1 MRSSFSVVIVLLNV
15 NIALLSIAGYRVWSF
30 ADPIGAIVI
39 SMYII
44 GSWAVAGWGK
54 FVHVTVFYVVR
65 HHLRPLIGGGGVIQ
79 FNCFSDVGDGEIDLI
94 HEHTEDKMP
103 LIC

>member
-1 MRSSFSVVIVLLNV
+1 MHCLQLIVLLSV

-54 FVHVTVFYVVR
+54 FVHVSVHVVR
-65 HHLRPLIGGGGVIQ
+65 HLLLIGGVHSNSIA
-79 FNCFSDVGDGEIDLI
+79 FRMLA
-94 HEHTEDKMP
+94 TEKFT
-103 LIC
+103 

>member
-1 MRSSFSVVIVLLNV
+1 MHCLQLIVLLSI

-54 FVHVTVFYVVR
+54 FVRVSVSPCCKTSAIDRGRTFK
-65 HHLRPLIGGGGVIQ
+65 
-79 FNCFSDVGDGEIDLI
+79 FNRFSDVGDGEIYLTP
-94 HEHTEDKMP
+94 EHAEDKMR
-103 LIC
+103 